1 LMAQVLND
9 LAYLTNG
16 LYVDFLSVFKD
27 QNKKMP
33 KLISQLAHTSWKYFC
48 LCLKT
53 YVTKH
58 LSLSRKCTKCIKN
71 IFVNALS
78 KV

>member
-1 LMAQVLND
+1 MKKSVKIYKHFYTILSTLMAQVLND

-33 KLISQLAHTSWKYFC
+33 KLISQLAHTS
-48 LCLKT
+48 
-53 YVTKH
+53 
-58 LSLSRKCTKCIKN
+58 
-71 IFVNALS
+71 
-78 KV
+78 